1 MVIGNDVFVY
11 INVAIVA
18 IYVLFALI
26 GYKNGLALQ
35 VIDLI
40 YNILAIVIA
49 WFVGPVFAAHWP
61 LVSLDELYTAL
72 KFNVLI
78 DTIIY
83 CVIVFLVLKL
93 AYLFIKPIFKGVSKL
108 PIIGFVNKI
117 GGFLFGLV
125 NATIVVLLL
134 GLLLDT
140 PMVKNGETV
149 RNNTYLKYC
158 SELSNKAMEITLDHI
173 NVDALKKS
181 VDDFDIDSAREDFDK
196 WLSARQGTNN
206 D

>member
-1 MVIGNDVFVY
+1 MVISSEIFIY

-49 WFVGPVFAAHWP
+49 WFIAPILASHFP
-61 LVSLDELYTAL
+61 LVQLDELYKAL
-72 KFNVLI
+72 NFNVLI
-78 DTIIY
+78 DTLIY
-83 CVIVFLVLKL
+83 CVIVFLILKL
-93 AYLFIKPIFKGVSKL
+93 AYLFIKPLFKGVSKL

-117 GGFLFGLV
+117 GGFLFGLI

-134 GLLLDT
+134 GMLLDT
-140 PMVKNGETV
+140 PMFKNGNEVKNG
-149 RNNTYLKYC
+149 TYLKYC
-158 SELSNKAMEITLDHI
+158 SDLSSKAMQITLDHI

-181 VDDFDIDSAREDFDK
+181 VDDFDVDSAREEFDK
-196 WLSARQGTNN
+196 WLSEQGIIN

>member
-1 MVIGNDVFVY
+1 MVISSEIFIY

-40 YNILAIVIA
+40 YNILAIVVA
-49 WFVGPVFAAHWP
+49 WFIAPILASHFP
-61 LVSLDELYTAL
+61 LVQLDELYKAL
-72 KFNVLI
+72 NFNVLI
-78 DTIIY
+78 DTLIY
-83 CVIVFLVLKL
+83 CVIVFLILKL
-93 AYLFIKPIFKGVSKL
+93 AYLFIKPLFKGVSKL

-117 GGFLFGLV
+117 GGFLFGLI

-134 GLLLDT
+134 GMLLDT
-140 PMVKNGETV
+140 PMFKNGNEVKNG
-149 RNNTYLKYC
+149 TYLKYC
-158 SELSNKAMEITLDHI
+158 SDLSSKAMQITLDHI

-181 VDDFDIDSAREDFDK
+181 VDDFDVDSAREEFDK
-196 WLSARQGTNN
+196 WLSEQGIIN